1 MYEIDTTNDSIS
13 LNSLINMYNEE
24 NVNTTKSTNIDTDFY
39 INKMIGGETNLDNL
53 TEIIENLSDVSS
65 DYSENSY
72 EDQLGGADDTLSDSQ
87 SYLESDSESNS
98 LTELD
103 SDSSY
108 TESSVQQ
115 GGNKDSELSAILR
128 ELSESN
134 NQLGGN
140 NSNISNTDSELLE
153 LLNNLEYK

>member
-1 MYEIDTTNDSIS
+1 
-13 LNSLINMYNEE
+13 MYNEE